1 MLGIYYLTQER
12 PGVLGEGKF
21 FKNVNEAILAYENQV
36 ITLHSRINVRVTRTT
51 PQGEK
56 IRGNVES
63 TLGRFLFNEILP
75 QDLGFVE
82 RNTPEDCLKL
92 EVDFHV
98 GKKQLKQ
105 ILEKVINTHGA
116 SRTAEVLD
124 DVKAIGYKYSTR
136 AAMTVSISD
145 MTVPAQKAEMLA
157 AAQSTVDKIAANY
170 RRGLITEEERYRAV
184 VERTTAY
191 YEACNQAQADITS
204 LDDTLAAIYAD
215 SFDEEEYFMAV
226 GHKKTCTFT
235 ISDLQTLSVTLDILY
250 PRQEGDPFYR
260 ITSWQVLTDSS
271 DMEEDE
277 GAPLLI
283 IFTTD

>member
-1 MLGIYYLTQER
+1 MSFQKKTG
-12 PGVLGEGKF
+12 
-21 FKNVNEAILAYENQV
+21 
-36 ITLHSRINVRVTRTT
+36 
-51 PQGEK
+51 
-56 IRGNVES
+56 
-63 TLGRFLFNEILP
+63 
-75 QDLGFVE
+75 
-82 RNTPEDCLKL
+82 PE
-92 EVDFHV
+92 FHV
-98 GKKQLKQ
+98 NVGSSS
-105 ILEKVINTHGA
+105 ILLIFVILCLISFATLSIVSANA
-116 SRTAEVLD
+116 DAKLSSR
-124 DVKAIGYKYSTR
+124 
-136 AAMTVSISD
+136 
-145 MTVPAQKAEMLA
+145 
-157 AAQSTVDKIAANY
+157 
-170 RRGLITEEERYRAV
+170 V

>member
-1 MLGIYYLTQER
+1 MSFQKKTG
-12 PGVLGEGKF
+12 
-21 FKNVNEAILAYENQV
+21 
-36 ITLHSRINVRVTRTT
+36 
-51 PQGEK
+51 
-56 IRGNVES
+56 
-63 TLGRFLFNEILP
+63 
-75 QDLGFVE
+75 
-82 RNTPEDCLKL
+82 PE
-92 EVDFHV
+92 FHV
-98 GKKQLKQ
+98 NVGSSS
-105 ILEKVINTHGA
+105 ILLIFVILCLISFATLSIVSANA
-116 SRTAEVLD
+116 DAKLSR
-124 DVKAIGYKYSTR
+124 R
-136 AAMTVSISD
+136 
-145 MTVPAQKAEMLA
+145 
-157 AAQSTVDKIAANY
+157 
-170 RRGLITEEERYRAV
+170 V

-235 ISDLQTLSVTLDILY
+235 ISDLQTLDILY

>member
-1 MLGIYYLTQER
+1 MSFQKKTG
-12 PGVLGEGKF
+12 
-21 FKNVNEAILAYENQV
+21 
-36 ITLHSRINVRVTRTT
+36 
-51 PQGEK
+51 
-56 IRGNVES
+56 
-63 TLGRFLFNEILP
+63 
-75 QDLGFVE
+75 
-82 RNTPEDCLKL
+82 PE
-92 EVDFHV
+92 FHV
-98 GKKQLKQ
+98 NVGSSS
-105 ILEKVINTHGA
+105 ILLIFVILCLISFATLSIVSANA
-116 SRTAEVLD
+116 DAKLSR
-124 DVKAIGYKYSTR
+124 R
-136 AAMTVSISD
+136 
-145 MTVPAQKAEMLA
+145 
-157 AAQSTVDKIAANY
+157 
-170 RRGLITEEERYRAV
+170 V

-250 PRQEGDPFYR
+250 PRQEGDPFSR